1 MSNRFWGHVLKC
13 LRMPP
18 GHKWSQKNH
27 YPAPTLYP
35 ALLQDMVPVARK
47 EEWVVSASPLFTYFM
62 WISDLQ
68 QCTRLHQAYS
78 QCFRTQKGRWKQLC
92 SVAAAQRVE
101 WCQHGDRQEDIWAWG
116 QKTPQL
122 VTQIS
127 SLPRLMTCFWNFIQ
141 DVDKLA
147 NQWPFCGVFWSFR
160 TLFLTRFCL
169 KDKTTSCCRG
179 SIKLKHHCTMKALC
193 PEGNVTTGHIPQ
205 VFVSFASPVFS
216 ALAWGLNSEHSH
228 AFGKEN
234 TRQIKHW
241 FKWFFFFLIIK

>member
-18 GHKWSQKNH
+18 GHKWSQKKH

-35 ALLQDMVPVARK
+35 ALPQDMVPVARK

-68 QCTRLHQAYS
+68 QCTRLHQTYS

-169 KDKTTSCCRG
+169 KGQKHVLLQRQHKAEASLHNESTLPRRECNYRSYPPGICILCFTSLQC
-179 SIKLKHHCTMKALC
+179 I
-193 PEGNVTTGHIPQ
+193 
-205 VFVSFASPVFS
+205 
-216 ALAWGLNSEHSH
+216 GLR
-228 AFGKEN
+228 A
-234 TRQIKHW
+234 
-241 FKWFFFFLIIK
+241 